1 MRKDML
7 TIIKKEFA
15 RFFGDKNLF
24 FTTVIMPGLVIY
36 IMYTIMGQGMMKQF
50 MADDTYVA
58 DAYVVNL
65 PDELKNSFEELSADW
80 KDTAEADTDAV
91 KQKIQDKEADV
102 LVVFPKNFSG
112 EIAAYDVK
120 SGVAAPNV
128 EIYYNST
135 KTDSEQIKRT
145 VNDLLD
151 SYEASMT
158 NKFDI
163 NAGDGVYDCA
173 TKEDVVGQIFSMML
187 PMLLMIF
194 LFSGCMAVAPESI
207 AGEKER
213 GTIATLLVTPMKR
226 SSLALGKIISL
237 SAIALLSGLSSFL
250 GTMLSLP
257 NLMGMDAGSGMDAS
271 VYSVADYGLLLG
283 LILTTVLLLV
293 AVISIISA
301 MSKSVKAAGTAISP
315 LMIVVMGISL
325 IPMFSGGGESS
336 IAYSFIPIF
345 NSVRSM
351 YDIFS
356 FQCST
361 VNVVL
366 TMVCNLIYAGILTFV
381 LTRMFNDEKIMFSK

>member
-102 LVVFPKNFSG
+102 LVVFPENFSG

-163 NAGDGVYDCA
+163 NAGSV
-173 TKEDVVGQIFSMML
+173 
-187 PMLLMIF
+187 
-194 LFSGCMAVAPESI
+194 CMTAPPR
-207 AGEKER
+207 K
-213 GTIATLLVTPMKR
+213 TWW
-226 SSLALGKIISL
+226 
-237 SAIALLSGLSSFL
+237 
-250 GTMLSLP
+250 
-257 NLMGMDAGSGMDAS
+257 
-271 VYSVADYGLLLG
+271 
-283 LILTTVLLLV
+283 
-293 AVISIISA
+293 
-301 MSKSVKAAGTAISP
+301 
-315 LMIVVMGISL
+315 
-325 IPMFSGGGESS
+325 
-336 IAYSFIPIF
+336 
-345 NSVRSM
+345 VR
-351 YDIFS
+351 YFP
-356 FQCST
+356 
-361 VNVVL
+361 
-366 TMVCNLIYAGILTFV
+366 
-381 LTRMFNDEKIMFSK
+381 

>member
-7 TIIKKEFA
+7 TIMKKEFA

-65 PDELKNSFEELSADW
+65 PEDLRDSFQGLSAEW
-80 KDTAEADTDAV
+80 KDTAEADIDTV
-91 KQKIQDKEADV
+91 KQKIQEKEADV
-102 LVVFPKNFSG
+102 LVVFPENFS
-112 EIAAYDVK
+112 EQIAVYDVK
-120 SGVAAPNV
+120 SGTAAPNV

-135 KTDSEQIKRT
+135 KTDSEQIKSVVT
-145 VNDLLD
+145 QLLD
-151 SYEASMT
+151 NYEASMT
-158 NKFDI
+158 NKFDV
-163 NAGDGVYDCA
+163 NAGDGTYDCA
-173 TKEDVVGQIFSMML
+173 TKEDMAGQIFAMML

-257 NLMGMDAGSGMDAS
+257 NLMGMDESAGVDAS
-271 VYSVADYGLLLG
+271 VYSVSDYALLLG

-293 AVISIISA
+293 AIISIISA

-336 IAYSFIPIF
+336 IAASLIPIY
-345 NSVRSM
+345 NSVGSM

-356 FQCST
+356 FQANAAQ
-361 VNVVL
+361 VIL
-366 TMVCNLIYAGILTFV
+366 TMVCNLVYAGILTFV
-381 LTRMFNDEKIMFSK
+381 LTRMFNDEKVMFSK

>member
-102 LVVFPKNFSG
+102 LVVFPENFSG

-194 LFSGCMAVAPESI
+194 LFS
-207 AGEKER
+207 